1 MRFRRID
8 VQFNTIFSRPR
19 NSLPVRRK
27 RKTRLCVLANVSEG
41 RRHCAVRKVRHLCC
55 LLNRRASKS
64 SIQSIL
70 QTSIK
75 DPYRPL
81 AATVLSACYRNKTL
95 QLSKS
100 FAIARIEIV
109 NEQDPADK
117 ASSYAVS

>member
-1 MRFRRID
+1 
-8 VQFNTIFSRPR
+8 
-19 NSLPVRRK
+19 
-27 RKTRLCVLANVSEG
+27 
-41 RRHCAVRKVRHLCC
+41 
-55 LLNRRASKS
+55 
-64 SIQSIL
+64 
-70 QTSIK
+70 
-75 DPYRPL
+75 L